1 MKKSDEY
8 QTLFLSFFFFCV
20 CARLCA
26 VGWGCFGVG
35 GFDHTQVP
43 RGAKIITSHKNNGEP
58 LSWKTLSRQNISHT
72 VDHLVFPPSIK
83 VIDWMARIVQS
94 VIYQLL
100 ASVVEPDGWTVLISP
115 FLGH

>member
-1 MKKSDEY
+1 MR
-8 QTLFLSFFFFCV
+8 T
-20 CARLCA
+20 RLCA
-26 VGWGCFGVG
+26 VGFGGWGCFGVG